1 MDPLQASILGDD
13 RVVKIELKIAQ
24 QNRIDGRSTVR
35 GLPTATV
42 KVTIQSG
49 VTSLKECFSLPN
61 CGEVD
66 VARAAASVFVIGW
79 IREIRRA
86 MRVADIEITADS
98 ANISTASVKLA
109 IRMQDYQ
116 DEART
121 KDQTPSVSLTNVTVS
136 SDAESLAIQEFRQ
149 ILDAA
154 YQECEEQAR
163 LALFDTYSRFAK
175 FVSRWLDD
183 AKEELSTKP

>member
-1 MDPLQASILGDD
+1 
-13 RVVKIELKIAQ
+13 
-24 QNRIDGRSTVR
+24 VR

-42 KVTIQSG
+42 TVTIQSG
-49 VTSLKECFSLPN
+49 VTSLKESFALPN

-86 MRVADIEITADS
+86 MRVADVEITADS
-98 ANISTASVKLA
+98 ANISTASVKLS

-116 DEART
+116 DESRT
-121 KDQTPSVSLTNVTVS
+121 KDHTPSVSLTNVTVS

-163 LALFDTYSRFAK
+163 LALFDTYSRFDK
-175 FVSRWLDD
+175 LVSRWLDD
-183 AKEELSTKP
+183 AKEELSTQP